1 VKKKRFGF
9 DLDNTLIDYSQST
22 IEFCKINGLQTYE
35 TLKDLRNKIK
45 FEMAD
50 DESWQ
55 SAQAWIYTEG
65 LNYADL
71 TDGTND
77 FFKLLFKHGFE
88 ISIISH
94 KTSHTQK
101 KYGNQEL
108 HLRTMEWLSSR
119 IASKY
124 FRLKENTYFEPT
136 KNSKIERIKDLNIDY
151 FVDDL
156 KEILEDKNF
165 PKLTRK
171 YLLSIEKIENLSK
184 EIKSVPDFKAISNDL
199 NLHT

>member
-1 VKKKRFGF
+1 MKIKRFGF

-22 IEFCKINGLQTYE
+22 IEYCKTNGLQIYKS
-35 TLKDLRNKIK
+35 LKDLRNKIR

-65 LNYADL
+65 LNYANL
-71 TDGTND
+71 TNGTND
-77 FFKLLFKHGFE
+77 FFKLLFKNGFE

-101 KYGNQEL
+101 KYGSQEL
-108 HLRTMEWLSSR
+108 HSRTMQWLSSQ
-119 IASKY
+119 IEAEG
-124 FRLKENTYFEPT
+124 FELKKNTYFEPT
-136 KNSKIERIKDLNIDY
+136 RSSKIKRIKDLNVNY

-156 KEILEDKNF
+156 IEIFEDKNF
-165 PKLTRK
+165 PKLTQK
-171 YLLSIEKIENLSK
+171 YLLSSEKIKNLPK
-184 EIKSVPDFKAISNDL
+184 EIKSISHFNAISKDL
-199 NLHT
+199 NLII